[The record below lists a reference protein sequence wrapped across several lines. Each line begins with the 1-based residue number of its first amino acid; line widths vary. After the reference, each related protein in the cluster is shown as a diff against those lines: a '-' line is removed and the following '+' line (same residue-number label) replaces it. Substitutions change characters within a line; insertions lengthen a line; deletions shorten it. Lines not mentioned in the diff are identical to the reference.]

1 MTTTGRPGVPTD
13 DVRTSADQAADDF
26 LMAEDD
32 DRPKAVNG
40 HKRAPGGPARPYG
53 SAALV
58 YAQKGHTGVIP
69 LVRSTKLPALKNV
82 TGREGRQTT
91 PEEYADPELISKY
104 AVYNIAW
111 RLPPGY
117 MALDVD
123 HGYGGKTGA
132 DTLADLELTLGPL
145 PATWSSTARGDGP
158 SRIMF
163 FKIPR
168 DAGELEVSAGN
179 DIDVIQ
185 HHHRY
190 AVVGPSVHPKTGTK
204 YKWYPPAGSD
214 TKGPPGPDD
223 LPYLPD
229 AWLKHLSKEQ
239 RDHIPGAGRS
249 VDEFEDLYTEES
261 DPDLVSRI
269 RMRFRPDEGSRHDTM
284 MKALGWAA
292 RAAVDGKVAAAGIF
306 EALEEDW
313 FQAAGAEREDEFR
326 ELLSTAVRDAP
337 DPDPAKSV
345 QSRAEAML
353 TAFLDCDTLR
363 QLPAPDYLIKG
374 WLTSGMG
381 NRINGEPGSGKSLVA
396 LDWAGCIGTG
406 TAWHGHE
413 VKQGTVLY
421 VVGEGVEGVAK
432 RQVVWEKHYGKRM
445 AGVMF
450 YPKPIQILERR
461 EGDLRGS
468 AEWDTFSEVCRRV
481 RPTLIILDTQR
492 RVTAAAEE
500 NSNSDLQKA
509 VNCLDDLREE
519 LRMAWLL
526 VHHTPKGGTGGAGG
540 GAVWGSVNSE
550 FEMGKQ
556 GRGLDAVFKLT
567 NTKEKDEEDGTEV
580 TMTLERFETDRDA
593 GVIDPFNESTPE
605 TSVVLVLDTGEI
617 ERDTMAERLEISED
631 MPQTQQDLLRVLRE
645 IWGEG
650 TQFTKA
656 EAKTMAVKIM
666 SKGSFYNA
674 WAALIASNGIS
685 PAMLDN
691 GNPSTVRF
699 TV

>member
-1 MTTTGRPGVPTD
+1 MTTD
-13 DVRTSADQAADDF
+13 DVRISEDQAASDF

-32 DRPKAVNG
+32 DRPKGLNG
-40 HKRAPGGPARPYG
+40 HARPAAGKRQPYG

-58 YAQKGHTGVIP
+58 YAQKDHTGIIP

-82 TGREGRQTT
+82 TGREGRQTL
-91 PEEYADPELISKY
+91 PEEYADPELIAKY
-104 AVYNIAW
+104 AVYNIGW

-117 MALDVD
+117 LGLDID
-123 HGYGGKTGA
+123 HGYDGKTGA

-163 FKIPR
+163 FRIPR
-168 DAGELEVSAGN
+168 NAGELEVSAGS

-190 AVVGPSVHPKTGTK
+190 AVVGPSVHPKTGTQ
-204 YKWYPPAGSD
+204 YKWYPPAGEAA
-214 TKGPPGPDD
+214 KGPPSPDD
-223 LPYLPD
+223 LPYLPA
-229 AWLKHLSKEQ
+229 AWLDHLTKEQ
-239 RDHIPGAGRS
+239 RDHSPGAGRT
-249 VDEFEDLYTEES
+249 VREFEETFTEES
-261 DPDLVSRI
+261 DPDLVSKI
-269 RMRFRPDEGSRHDTM
+269 RTRFRPDAGSRHDTM
-284 MKALGWAA
+284 MKSLGWAA
-292 RAAVDGKVAAAGIF
+292 RAAVEGKVAAAGIF
-306 EALEEDW
+306 EALGEDW
-313 FQAAGAEREDEFR
+313 VRAAGGERDEEFND
-326 ELLSTAVRDAP
+326 LLSTAVRDAP
-337 DPDPAKSV
+337 DPDPSKSV
-345 QSRAEAML
+345 QSRAETML
-353 TAFLDCDTLR
+353 SAFLDCDTLR
-363 QLPAPDYLIKG
+363 QLPAPGYLIKG

-406 TAWHGHE
+406 TAWHGRE

-445 AGVMF
+445 SGVLF
-450 YPKPIQILERR
+450 YPKAIQILDRR

-468 AEWDTFSEVCRRV
+468 AEWETFSEVCRRV
-481 RPTLIILDTQR
+481 KPTLIILDTQR

-519 LRMAWLL
+519 LKMAWLL

-580 TMTLERFETDRDA
+580 TMTLERFETDRDT
-593 GVIDPFNESTPE
+593 GVIDPFNGSEPE
-605 TSVVLVLDTGEI
+605 TSVVLVLDDGEI
-617 ERDTMAERLEISED
+617 ERDTMASRLEISED

-645 IWGEG
+645 IWGDG
-650 TQFTKA
+650 VSFTKT
-656 EAKTMAVKIM
+656 EAKTMALKVM

-674 WAALIASNGIS
+674 WAALISSLGIR
-685 PAMLDN
+685 PEILDN

-699 TV
+699 QL